1 VTVPCG
7 ADNIQVQQVQQ
18 LSSETGV
25 LNCEGTALEGST
37 ARIIVVDDYD
47 PFRRFI
53 CSTLR
58 KRPELQ
64 IVGEVSDGLEAVQK
78 AEELQPDLIVLDIG
92 LPSLNGI
99 EAARRIRK
107 LSPKSKILFVSQESS
122 DDVVQEAL
130 ALGALGYIVK
140 ADAGKELLT
149 AVNTVLRGDR
159 FVGSRFAGCDLVGT
173 SDRPDPESVRHNDSL
188 AQREDRH
195 VGISRRHKLEL
206 YSNDEAFLDD
216 STDFIMAALK
226 VGKAVILIATD
237 LHQRGLLQ
245 RLQARGMDV
254 AALVDQKRYI
264 SLDVAD
270 SLPTFMVDDSP
281 DPVRVAKAV
290 RDPIVEAAKAAK
302 EKNLQFAVG

>member
-1 VTVPCG
+1 
-7 ADNIQVQQVQQ
+7 
-18 LSSETGV
+18 
-25 LNCEGTALEGST
+25 LEGST

-64 IVGEVSDGLEAVQK
+64 IVGEVPDGLEAVQK

-122 DDVVQEAL
+122 ADLVQEAL

-149 AVNTVLRGDR
+149 AVNVVLRGDR
-159 FVGSRFAGCDLVGT
+159 FVGNRFAGCDLVGT
-173 SDRPDPESVRHNDSL
+173 SDRPDPESVRRNDSL
-188 AQREDRH
+188 ARREDQN
-195 VGISRRHKLEL
+195 VGITRHHELGL
-206 YSNDEAFLDD
+206 YSNDEAFLDG
-216 STDFIMAALK
+216 STDFIVAALK
-226 VGKAVILIATD
+226 VGKVVTLIATD

-245 RLQARGMDV
+245 RLQARGVDV
-254 AALVDQKRYI
+254 AALVEQKRYI

-270 SLPTFMVDDSP
+270 SLPTFMVDGSP
-281 DPVRVAKAV
+281 DPVRLAQDV
-290 RDPIVEAAKAAK
+290 RHLMAEAAKAAT
-302 EKNLQFAVG
+302 EKHLQFAVG

>member
-1 VTVPCG
+1 
-7 ADNIQVQQVQQ
+7 
-18 LSSETGV
+18 
-25 LNCEGTALEGST
+25 
-37 ARIIVVDDYD
+37 VVDDYET
-47 PFRRFI
+47 FRRFI

-149 AVNTVLRGDR
+149 AVNAVLRGDR
-159 FVGSRFAGCDLVGT
+159 FVGNRFAGCDLVGT
-173 SDRPDPESVRHNDSL
+173 SDRPDPESVRRNRVIRNPEE
-188 AQREDRH
+188 QMN
-195 VGISRRHKLEL
+195 GTYSR
-206 YSNDEAFLDD
+206 
-216 STDFIMAALK
+216 
-226 VGKAVILIATD
+226 
-237 LHQRGLLQ
+237 
-245 RLQARGMDV
+245 
-254 AALVDQKRYI
+254 
-264 SLDVAD
+264 
-270 SLPTFMVDDSP
+270 
-281 DPVRVAKAV
+281 
-290 RDPIVEAAKAAK
+290 
-302 EKNLQFAVG
+302 